1 VQTILQELVYDAASE
16 GAVWPFDRGYIRP
29 PHFHGQIELLL
40 IRRGTALVHL
50 GARSEAVRGGQLCWI
65 PPGVPHVMSA
75 FSKDFDMW
83 VIQLEPSL
91 LGACWRALNG
101 AEEDEASDPFGW
113 MILFGDQLSG
123 HPVVDVD
130 GRDLRDLDD
139 LARGVWAAAAQ
150 SDTSLGLR
158 TLGERALG
166 TTLSCLGRVK
176 ETSVTSLASCLIMAS
191 PTLGRHEVAAEL
203 GVSEGFLS
211 RCFSREMGTTFV
223 AHRARTRIA
232 HFLAL
237 IQSRGHNLL
246 QAALAA
252 GFGSYTQFHRVFT
265 GVAGSRPRDY
275 LTGGRHQR
283 ELVIAGDPD
292 RPQAASVRTLPE
304 RQRQL
309 VGGVKARS

>member
-40 IRRGTALVHL
+40 IRSGSALVHL
-50 GARSEAVRGGQLCWI
+50 GARLEAVRGGQLCWI

-75 FSKDFDMW
+75 FSEDFDMW

-91 LGACWRALNG
+91 LGACWRAL
-101 AEEDEASDPFGW
+101 ADAPEDQASNPFGW
-113 MILFGDQLSG
+113 MVLFGDQLSG
-123 HPVVDVD
+123 RPVVDVD
-130 GRDLRDLDD
+130 GRELRDLDEM
-139 LARGVWAAAAQ
+139 ARDVWAAA
-150 SDTSLGLR
+150 SRRDTRVGLRKLGERGLR
-158 TLGERALG
+158 T
-166 TTLSCLGRVK
+166 TLACLGRAK

-191 PTLGRHEVAAEL
+191 PALGRHEVAAEL

-223 AHRARTRIA
+223 AHRARTRVA

-237 IQSRGHNLL
+237 IQSRRHNLL

-275 LTGGRHQR
+275 LTAGRHQR
-283 ELVIAGDPD
+283 ELVIAGDPA
-292 RPQAASVRTLPE
+292 RPQAATVRTLPE
-304 RQRQL
+304 RQRQT
-309 VGGVKARS
+309 VGGVR